1 MQVGSFLQ
9 QVLLSPLCA
18 FPRPA
23 LLRLLLRAA
32 WILPGGLTE
41 GAWDR
46 CAALLVAVG
55 SGMDVLL
62 QAGGGAEAALHSRCQ
77 SEPCLQDTA
86 LWCSPGAEVG
96 GLEGTHSARQGVGM
110 GGEPGPALGVHL
122 LAVTNASVPIPTSS
136 IGSKPTEST
145 GAPPGRSGP
154 FPGAVGILS
163 LLQTGHYMGVEH
175 SALRAASL

>member
-1 MQVGSFLQ
+1 M
-9 QVLLSPLCA
+9 
-18 FPRPA
+18 
-23 LLRLLLRAA
+23 AA
-32 WILPGGLTE
+32 WRAPT
-41 GAWDR
+41 
-46 CAALLVAVG
+46 V
-55 SGMDVLL
+55 
-62 QAGGGAEAALHSRCQ
+62 
-77 SEPCLQDTA
+77 
-86 LWCSPGAEVG
+86 
-96 GLEGTHSARQGVGM
+96 QGREWGRG

>member
-1 MQVGSFLQ
+1 MGSFLQ

-77 SEPCLQDTA
+77 SEPCLQDTT

-110 GGEPGPALGVHL
+110 GGGTWPSSGR
-122 LAVTNASVPIPTSS
+122 ASFSRHKRFCSNPNQQHWVQTHWVDRSS
-136 IGSKPTEST
+136 SWEV
-145 GAPPGRSGP
+145 
-154 FPGAVGILS
+154 GAVPGGCGYFVS
-163 LLQTGHYMGVEH
+163 FADR
-175 SALRAASL
+175 ALHGR